1 MLIVVASF
9 ALLIAPIGQNAA
21 MGDEADV
28 FGVEKIYPTKTGGR
42 EWYVNMD
49 EPRSDSLF
57 KNLDNI
63 DFSNL
68 GDSWHVSADQ
78 VRMEAWSPSNEK
90 WLNVEVTAYAK
101 LESGSTELLQLY
113 SRGGHHTDRDQ
124 CEGSAYKARLY
135 GNGVAAW
142 TKEITHP
149 AYAGNRGMMQAT
161 ETPLEDRWV
170 GFKAVIYNVE
180 ENGEEYVRLESYIDD
195 DVTDSDGSLVVANN
209 WELASVVEDRGGWA
223 TDDSDFNDYCS
234 RERDEI
240 LLTPGGTGA
249 HNIVG
254 FRTDSI
260 DWSFKYLSA
269 REIDPLAEQEP
280 ELPEPSAPAPEIP
293 VETPQVPPVDSP
305 TDQLPMGIVV
315 ANSPQ
320 YAEGTATIGK
330 IDMLARKWTTRTSGD
345 IAVAVMQNGN
355 VLAISHL
362 QASYLDLNSQH
373 LSLPIGPVAVS
384 GSYQVGVYFYGSGAI
399 SAAEI
404 TASAG

>member
-1 MLIVVASF
+1 MLIAMASI
-9 ALLIAPIGQNAA
+9 ALLTSPIGQNMA
-21 MGDEADV
+21 MGDESDA
-28 FGVEKIYPTKTGGR
+28 FGVKKIYPTKEGGR

-57 KNLDNI
+57 KNLE
-63 DFSNL
+63 NL
-68 GDSWHVSADQ
+68 ELTNNGDSWHVSADQ
-78 VRMEAWSPSNEK
+78 VRMEAWSEENEK
-90 WLNVEVTAYAK
+90 WTDVEVTAYAK

-149 AYAGNRGMMQAT
+149 AYAGNRGLIQAT

-170 GFKAVIYNVE
+170 GFKAVIYNVVE
-180 ENGEEYVRLESYIDD
+180 DGEEYVRLESYIDD
-195 DVTDSDGSLVVANN
+195 DVTDSDGDLVVANN
-209 WELASVVEDRGGWA
+209 WELASVVEDRGDWA
-223 TDDSDFNDYCS
+223 TDNGDFNDSCG

-240 LLTPGGTGA
+240 LLAPGGTDA
-249 HNIVG
+249 QNIVG
-254 FRTDSI
+254 FRTDTI

-280 ELPEPSAPAPEIP
+280 ELPEPSIPEPEIP
-293 VETPQVPPVDSP
+293 VENPQEPPVVTP
-305 TDQLPMGIVV
+305 TTPVPMGIVV
-315 ANSPQ
+315 TNSSQ
-320 YAEGTATIGK
+320 YAEGTTAIGK
-330 IDMLARKWTTRTSGD
+330 IDMLARKLTTRTSGD

-355 VLAISHL
+355 VLAISQM
-362 QASYLDLNSQH
+362 QAANLDLKSQYV
-373 LSLPIGPVAVS
+373 SLPIGPVSVS
-384 GSYQVGVYFYGSGAI
+384 GSYQVAVYYYGSGAI

-404 TASAG
+404 MPSAG

>member
-1 MLIVVASF
+1 MLVVMSSF
-9 ALLIAPIGQNAA
+9 AVLIAPIGQNTA
-21 MGDEADV
+21 MGNETDI
-28 FGVEKIYPTKTGGR
+28 FGVEKIYPTKAGGR

-78 VRMEAWSPSNEK
+78 VRMEAWSEENQK

-170 GFKAVIYNVE
+170 GFKAVIYNVV

-223 TDDSDFNDYCS
+223 TDNSDFNDYCG

-240 LLTPGGTGA
+240 LLAPGGTDGQ
-249 HNIVG
+249 NIVG
-254 FRTDSI
+254 FRTDTI

-280 ELPEPSAPAPEIP
+280 ELPEPSTPAPEIP
-293 VETPQVPPVDSP
+293 VETPQEPPVVSP
-305 TDQLPMGIVV
+305 TNPLPMGIVV
-315 ANSPQ
+315 TDSSQ
-320 YAEGTATIGK
+320 FAEGSITIGK
-330 IDMLARKWTTRTSGD
+330 VDMLARKWTTRTSGD
-345 IAVAVMQNGN
+345 ITVAVMQNGN
-355 VLAISHL
+355 VLASNHL
-362 QASYLDLNSQH
+362 QAANLGLNSQYV
-373 LSLPIGPVAVS
+373 SIPIGPVTVS
-384 GSYQVGVYFYGSGAI
+384 GSYQVAVYFYGSGAI

-404 TASAG
+404 TASVG